1 MRKLSLLSGL
11 IAVLLAVPVYAQW
24 QLDNAH
30 SNLNF
35 ISVKKN
41 SIAEVHQFKQ
51 LAGDVSD
58 AGMIHLVIDLA
69 SVDTQIDI
77 RNERMKTML
86 FEIVQFPTAVFDGQV
101 DMSKINALAVG
112 ATLDMSV
119 TGKLML
125 HGKSQD
131 SKVMLHITKL
141 VGNQLQ
147 VATKMPIILN
157 ADLYDLVGGI
167 EKLREA
173 ANLPVIATSVPVTFD
188 LMFKH

>member
-11 IAVLLAVPVYAQW
+11 IAVLLAVPAHAQW

-51 LAGDVSD
+51 LTGEVSD
-58 AGMIHLVIDLA
+58 AGMIHLVINLA

-86 FEIVQFPTAVFDGQV
+86 FEIVQFPTAVFEGQI

-112 ATLDMSV
+112 ATLDMPVS
-119 TGKLML
+119 GKLTL

-131 SKVMLHITKL
+131 VKAMLHITKL
-141 VGNQLQ
+141 MDNQLQ
-147 VATKMPIILN
+147 AVTKMPIILN

-188 LMFKH
+188 LTFKP